1 MNIAIV
7 LAGGTGTRMNL
18 DIPKQYVKIDNRM
31 IIEYCLETIFT
42 EEILE
47 GVLIVTENEWRTPVE
62 NIIHSSI
69 WGKDNIEKF
78 LGFAMPGENRQL
90 SIYNGLM
97 EIKLHRNQWDESK
110 LDEIKQDIIFVHDAA
125 RPMLTH
131 TLIKEC
137 IKPFED
143 KSVEGVLPVLPMKDT
158 IYLSEDGEHVS
169 GLLDRSQLFAGQ
181 APEAFLFD
189 KYLEANE
196 KLLPDRIKTVNG
208 STEPAILAGMKINT
222 IKGDENNFKIT
233 TQADLVR
240 FKKMMI
246 CIVH

>member
-42 EEILE
+42 EEMLDGIMVVAQE
-47 GVLIVTENEWRTPVE
+47 EWRN
-62 NIIHSSI
+62 NIEQAINTSD
-69 WGKDNIEKF
+69 WGKKHINKF
-78 LGFAMPGENRQL
+78 IGFSMPGENRQL
-90 SIYNGLM
+90 SIYNGLKRLENM
-97 EIKLHRNQWDESK
+97 NDKITDMDRNIV
-110 LDEIKQDIIFVHDAA
+110 LIHDAA

-158 IYLSEDGEHVS
+158 IYLSEDGKYVS

-246 CIVH
+246 GIVH